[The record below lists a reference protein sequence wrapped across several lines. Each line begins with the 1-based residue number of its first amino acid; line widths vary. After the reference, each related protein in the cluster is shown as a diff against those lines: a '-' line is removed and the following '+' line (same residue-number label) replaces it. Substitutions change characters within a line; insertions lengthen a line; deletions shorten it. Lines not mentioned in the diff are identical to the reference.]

1 MGQVKM
7 YTFIFYISYTSQQI
21 SRNVSFSY
29 QAVPLNEMTSLT
41 LLLSFMVQT
50 LMTLVKYYHFSDV

>member
-1 MGQVKM
+1 MGQMKI
-7 YTFIFYISYTSQQI
+7 YTFIFYIIYTSQQI
-21 SRNVSFSY
+21 SRNISY

-50 LMTLVKYYHFSDV
+50 LMTLVKYYLFSDV